1 MLYTSATSSASPAIR
16 SLKLGGWFRFRYAVG
31 LAEMP
36 ATHEALSIYRATKD
50 QNKAITA
57 TAISAVP
64 IQPRAISQDLPLNLP
79 ISLEFAT
86 ITITIAMIGN
96 AAMPYGTAMRNSIR
110 NE

>member
-16 SLKLGGWFRFRYAVG
+16 SLKLGGWFRFRFSVG

-36 ATHEALSIYRATKD
+36 ARHEATSIYRATKD

-64 IQPRAISQDLPLNLP
+64 IHPKAISQDLALNLP

-86 ITITIAMIGN
+86 ITIIIAII
-96 AAMPYGTAMRNSIR
+96 GTATMPLSTALHTSM
-110 NE
+110 

>member
-16 SLKLGGWFRFRYAVG
+16 SLKLGGWFRFRCAVG

-36 ATHEALSIYRATKD
+36 ATHEALSIYRTKD

-86 ITITIAMIGN
+86 ITIIIAMIGT
-96 AAMPYGTAMRNSIR
+96 ATMPLSTALHTSM
-110 NE
+110 

>member
-16 SLKLGGWFRFRYAVG
+16 SLKLGGWFRFRLAVG

-36 ATHEALSIYRATKD
+36 ATREALSIYPATKD

-64 IQPRAISQDLPLNLP
+64 IQPKAISQDLALNLP
-79 ISLEFAT
+79 IRLDLPTLT
-86 ITITIAMIGN
+86 IITALI
-96 AAMPYGTAMRNSIR
+96 GTATMPLSTALHTSM
-110 NE
+110 